1 MVIAYVI
8 IGLLVWF
15 ILDATVLKIGLLIQ
29 DKIHREAIKKWK
41 MDIEDYEHNRFKFK
55 LYVTLFFVG
64 IPILY
69 FVGFIIYFHNGL
81 Q

>member
-1 MVIAYVI
+1 MVIVYVI

-15 ILDATVLKIGLLIQ
+15 LLYAAVLKIALFVE
-29 DKIHREAIKKWK
+29 DKTHKGATKKWG
-41 MDIEDYEHNRFKFK
+41 MDIEDYEYNRFKIK

-69 FVGFIIYFHNGL
+69 FVGFIIYFHNGP
-81 Q
+81 

>member
-15 ILDATVLKIGLLIQ
+15 MLYAAVLKVGLLIQ
-29 DKIHREAIKKWK
+29 DKLHRESIKKWK
-41 MDIEDYEHNRFKFK
+41 IDIDDYEYNRFKIK

-64 IPILY
+64 IPLLY
-69 FVGFIIYFHNGL
+69 FIGFIIYFQKGL
-81 Q
+81 

>member
-1 MVIAYVI
+1 MVIVYVI
-8 IGLLVWF
+8 IGLIVWF
-15 ILDATVLKIGLLIQ
+15 ILYAAVLKIGLLIQ
-29 DKIHREAIKKWK
+29 DKIHRESIKKWK
-41 MDIEDYEHNRFKFK
+41 MDIEDHEYNRFKIK

-81 Q
+81 

>member
-1 MVIAYVI
+1 MVIVYVI

-15 ILDATVLKIGLLIQ
+15 LLFALVLKIALFVE
-29 DKIHREAIKKWK
+29 DKTHKGAIKKWG
-41 MDIEDYEHNRFKFK
+41 MDIEDYEYNRFKIK

-81 Q
+81 